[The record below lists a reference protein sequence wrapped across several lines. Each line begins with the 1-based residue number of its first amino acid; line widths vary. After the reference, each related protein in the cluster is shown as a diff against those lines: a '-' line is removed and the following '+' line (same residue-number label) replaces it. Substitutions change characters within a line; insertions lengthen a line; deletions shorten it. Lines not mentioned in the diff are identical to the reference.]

1 MSYSKKTAKFN
12 KKLAGKT
19 VRVQAEESGQLF
31 LIKIISVKRGYSP
44 GNIIWPEFAQ
54 VFTVKRDGKVVKQ
67 PYNQIRTV
75 VKQNWYVNYTDE
87 NNEICEQFLEE
98 STLKKFIK
106 QKP

>member
-1 MSYSKKTAKFN
+1 
-12 KKLAGKT
+12 
-19 VRVQAEESGQLF
+19 
-31 LIKIISVKRGYSP
+31 
-44 GNIIWPEFAQ
+44 
-54 VFTVKRDGKVVKQ
+54 VFTVKRDGKMAKQ

>member
-1 MSYSKKTAKFN
+1 MA
-12 KKLAGKT
+12 
-19 VRVQAEESGQLF
+19 
-31 LIKIISVKRGYSP
+31 
-44 GNIIWPEFAQ
+44 
-54 VFTVKRDGKVVKQ
+54 KQ